1 MAETEKRPDESIDRA
16 LRRFKRALKDEGVLD
31 ELRKKE
37 FYAKPSETRKERE
50 KMARIRNH
58 KQQREEW

>member
-16 LRRFKRALKDEGVLD
+16 LRRFKRSMKDEGILD
-31 ELRKKE
+31 DLRKRE

-50 KMARIRNH
+50 KMAKIRNY
-58 KQQREEW
+58 KQQQEEW